1 MNKSFKKIAALLLTV
16 IVLVSCNSKKD
27 DNASLITTRYL
38 SADITEVKKPFNQ
51 TNKDDSF
58 INNNFFLFV
67 EMKCDE
73 EMGDRLN
80 YLNYYYDRKVNVLK
94 YFNELHE
101 DINYITAY
109 SITNWITLG
118 EYRHNRDELGEVYEI
133 YCKAL
138 VDYLSQF
145 TTFLIYVSNPNKYR
159 EYYAHTYIGSDVG
172 ENYELH
178 EEEYFVLMDDLS
190 FIPVKDGKLMLNSL
204 IEFCNEWLLYPG
216 DNIFFQD
223 KNGRYIYPFVKRYE
237 LLFEDGMD
245 VVTEFPNKL
254 EEYYNNYDKY
264 VEQIKNK

>member
-1 MNKSFKKIAALLLTV
+1 MCNYQSFFVTTRYIENMNKSFKKIAALLLTV
-16 IVLVSCNSKKD
+16 IVLVSCDSKKD
-27 DNASLITTRYL
+27 NNASLMTTKYL

-80 YLNYYYDRKVNVLK
+80 YLNYYYDRKVK

-118 EYRHNRDELGEVYEI
+118 EYRHNRDELGEVYEV

-145 TTFLIYVSNPNKYR
+145 TTFLIYVSNPNKNR

-178 EEEYFVLMDDLS
+178 EENAQCLVIY
-190 FIPVKDGKLMLNSL
+190 
-204 IEFCNEWLLYPG
+204 
-216 DNIFFQD
+216 
-223 KNGRYIYPFVKRYE
+223 GRTKPNYHILRNALHFTWHISM
-237 LLFEDGMD
+237 FERR
-245 VVTEFPNKL
+245 
-254 EEYYNNYDKY
+254 
-264 VEQIKNK
+264 Q